1 MGGTDTYKLVGHYIS
16 SGSAHGR
23 KVYKY
28 EDNREVYFYITP
40 SSNRK
45 HIVHHWRVKPLEKH
59 WKTMLES
66 K

>member
-40 SSNRK
+40 SSIIEN
-45 HIVHHWRVKPLEKH
+45 I
-59 WKTMLES
+59 
-66 K
+66 